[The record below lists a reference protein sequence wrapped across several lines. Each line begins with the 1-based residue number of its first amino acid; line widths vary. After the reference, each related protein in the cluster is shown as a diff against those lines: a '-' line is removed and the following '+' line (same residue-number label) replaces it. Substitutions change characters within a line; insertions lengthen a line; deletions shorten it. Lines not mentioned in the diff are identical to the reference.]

1 MDEPTFDKDGYPTE
15 ETLEAIRQWDGSD
28 LKGLLPFAEE
38 AFVHRF
44 GKWQKIGN
52 TLRLATRGWSGCESV
67 IDALADN
74 FIFWTTCWILTRRGG
89 LFLFEI
95 PSPEGGK
102 NDEPV

>member
-1 MDEPTFDKDGYPTE
+1 MEYPTFDKNGYPTD
-15 ETLEAIRQWDGSD
+15 ETLGAIRQWDAISD

-52 TLRLATRGWSGCESV
+52 TIRAVTGGWSGCESV
-67 IDALADN
+67 VDALADN

-95 PSPEGGK
+95 PSPEEGR
-102 NDEPV
+102 